1 MMDISVEYPF
11 IMFLVVFESTLIL
24 LLTAFSSQIYIEG
37 LGAFP
42 TNPSL
47 NRPITF
53 LGFTVSLGGFLDKI
67 INICAYIF
75 DLFVFFFKL
84 LILPNIPIEF
94 KFLTVIVF
102 APLTIVFGW
111 IILKTI
117 IPLVQSIIG
126 IIP

>member
-1 MMDISVEYPF
+1 MDISVEYPF
-11 IMFLVVFESTLIL
+11 IMFLVVFESVLIL

-37 LGAFP
+37 LGTFP
-42 TNPSL
+42 SYYNL
-47 NRPITF
+47 DRPISL
-53 LGFTVSLGGFLDKI
+53 LGFNISFGSFIDKT
-67 INICAYIF
+67 INLCAYVF

-94 KFLTVIVF
+94 RFLTIIVF
-102 APLTIVFGW
+102 TPLTIVFGW

-117 IPLVQSIIG
+117 IPLLQSLIG

>member
-1 MMDISVEYPF
+1 MDISVEYPF
-11 IMFLVVFESTLIL
+11 IMFLIVFESVLIL

-37 LGAFP
+37 LGTFP
-42 TNPSL
+42 SPYNL
-47 NRPITF
+47 DRPITL
-53 LGFTVSLGGFLDKI
+53 LGFSVSLGSFLDKI
-67 INICAYIF
+67 INICAYVV
-75 DLFVFFFKL
+75 DLFVFFFKM
-84 LILPNIPIEF
+84 LILPSIPIEF
-94 KFLTVIVF
+94 RFLTVIVF